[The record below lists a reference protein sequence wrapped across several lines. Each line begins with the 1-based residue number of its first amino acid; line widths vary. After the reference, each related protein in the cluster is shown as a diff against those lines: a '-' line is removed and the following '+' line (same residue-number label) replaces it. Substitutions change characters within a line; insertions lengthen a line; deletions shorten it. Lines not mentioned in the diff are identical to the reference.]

1 MLDKELR
8 SRQKAGAMKSKI
20 RLLPFLG
27 VILLSTVTFNIV
39 SATTIYP
46 TNNGFE
52 QPDLGSGALA
62 FKYSPSSPGWT
73 FTGGISGVFG
83 AGIAANGSNF
93 NVTSATNGNKDNA
106 ATSSEGQA
114 AFLQKG
120 DGTLSGG
127 SFSQMLTL
135 PAGSWVLFFTL
146 EGRPPVDGTQ
156 GANGVN
162 VFLDGVQVGGTLF
175 PANVGSFN
183 DTNVNLGKLAA
194 GSHTIA
200 FAGNDVLGGDRT
212 TFVDNV
218 SFSTVPDSVSTLAL
232 MLGSVGVLCVL
243 ERFLPRL
250 NSVR

>member
-1 MLDKELR
+1 
-8 SRQKAGAMKSKI
+8 MKTKI
-20 RLLPFLG
+20 RLLPFLAI
-27 VILLSTVTFNIV
+27 ILLSTVGFNV
-39 SATTIYP
+39 ASAATIYP

-52 QPDLGSGALA
+52 QPDLGFG

-73 FTGGISGVFG
+73 FFGSVDGVSG

-93 NVTSATNGNKDNA
+93 NVTGATNGNNDNG
-106 ATSSEGQA
+106 ATSTEGQA

-127 SFSQMLTL
+127 SFSQTLTL
-135 PAGSWVLFFTL
+135 PAGSWVLFFSL

-156 GANGVN
+156 GPNGVN
-162 VFLDGVQVGGTLF
+162 VFLDGIQVGGTLF
-175 PANVGSFN
+175 PANVDLFN
-183 DTNVNLGKLAA
+183 DTNVDLGTLAA

-218 SFSTVPDSVSTLAL
+218 SLSTVPDSVSTLAL
-232 MLGSVGVLCVL
+232 MLGAVGVLCVL
-243 ERFLPRL
+243 QRFFQRL
-250 NSVR
+250 NNIR

>member
-1 MLDKELR
+1 
-8 SRQKAGAMKSKI
+8 MKTKI
-20 RLLPFLG
+20 RVLPFLA
-27 VILLSTVTFNIV
+27 VILLSTVAFNIA

-52 QPDLGSGALA
+52 QPDLGLG
-62 FKYSPSSPGWT
+62 FEYSPSSPGWT
-73 FTGGISGVFG
+73 FAGGIAGVFG

-93 NVTSATNGNKDNA
+93 NVAGATNGNNDNG
-106 ATSSEGQA
+106 ATSTEGQA

-120 DGTLSGG
+120 DGTLAGG
-127 SFSQMLTL
+127 SFSQTLTL
-135 PAGSWVLFFTL
+135 PAGNWVLFFSL
-146 EGRPPVDGTQ
+146 EGRPAIEGTQ
-156 GANGVN
+156 GPNGVS

-218 SFSTVPDSVSTLAL
+218 SLSTAPDSVSTLAL
-232 MLGSVGVLCVL
+232 MLGAVGVLCVL
-243 ERFLPRL
+243 QRFLPRL

>member
-1 MLDKELR
+1 
-8 SRQKAGAMKSKI
+8 MKTKI
-20 RLLPFLG
+20 GLLQVFA
-27 VILLSTVTFNIV
+27 VILFSTAPFNIT

-52 QPDLGSGALA
+52 QPDLGLG
-62 FKYSPSSPGWT
+62 FQYSPSNPGWT
-73 FTGGISGVFG
+73 FASGVFG

-93 NVTSATNGNKDNA
+93 NLTGATNGNNDNG
-106 ATSSEGQA
+106 ATSTQGQA

-127 SFSQMLTL
+127 SFSQTLIL
-135 PAGSWVLFFTL
+135 PAGSWVLSFSL
-146 EGRPPVDGTQ
+146 EGRPPVEGTQ
-156 GANGVN
+156 GPNGVN

-175 PANVGSFN
+175 PANVDSFN

-218 SFSTVPDSVSTLAL
+218 SLSTVPDSVSTLAL
-232 MLGSVGVLCVL
+232 MLGSLGVLCVL
-243 ERFLPRL
+243 QRFLPRL
-250 NSVR
+250 NRVR